1 MLMGAQIG
9 NVHTLKD
16 LGLYLKVGS
25 PMISGAEPETM
36 LVNVPGSDFIL
47 DLSRALDGEV
57 HYKQRTIKLELI
69 CKSPKKQWSTI
80 QSALEMPCRAAG
92 CGVSLM
98 RMMPGTGWASGGWTW
113 WNAGARRSPSASRAP
128 ATPTSATLPPTR
140 ARTGCGTPL
149 ILRPIPFTTHRQ
161 E

>member
-9 NVHTLKD
+9 NIHTLKD

-36 LVNVPGSDFIL
+36 LVNVPGSDFVL

-69 CKSPKKQWSTI
+69 CKSPKSNGRPSK
-80 QSALEMPCRAAG
+80 APLKMPYRASGFGAF
-92 CGVSLM
+92 LM
-98 RMMPGTGWASGGWTW
+98 RTVPGTGRAFGG
-113 WNAGARRSPSASRAP
+113 
-128 ATPTSATLPPTR
+128 
-140 ARTGCGTPL
+140 
-149 ILRPIPFTTHRQ
+149 
-161 E
+161 